1 MKKTLLL
8 IALLSS
14 FTFTFGQTAQ
24 WGPWTSV
31 SCYKGIQYSIMNLG
45 FNKSTNSYWWNVRWK
60 NNYSK
65 TVSFDGEVIIAG
77 ESSIRGGWGSLQP
90 GGMQTY
96 TSVPYK
102 SSSTNFTVRVTKVCF
117 AERYGG
123 CSTNIEGYPNYAEC
137 DNGTPNYKINPKRTA
152 SNTTSNP
159 ATNTTGSAGPSHQNN
174 PPPVNAQ
181 APVYNNTPNVSLP
194 TYSNSSAA
202 NTNSNQGA
210 VNTQRKIE
218 AINQLGQQAVDLISS
233 IQADAQRRKEQKK
246 IDAQNAAIETQKKA
260 ERRVIT
266 LKDPKF
272 FETYCDFIVA
282 NIEAIGF
289 SYVKLSKYTED
300 EKSKSVTID
309 FANNVQATIRHMKL
323 SDGDML
329 YTLDFAT
336 RNQVHGNH
344 LANSQLFD
352 FLKQFHFFEY
362 DGYSNYN
369 TSSSTVSNTTYYWYR
384 FSDLFRLDKSEPFTN
399 LYLRGYKT
407 ENYNGASAEIDK
419 YKTSS
424 LDEISQLLKSENA
437 AAKSYLIASKYEEL
451 KDYENAVKYYV
462 INYNNTPAE
471 KRTYWLTDKIAD
483 LYYNKERLNR
493 KDSAA
498 VWLALTLRYMENDP
512 KNKLDIGKGESNWF
526 DSKYTS
532 LLYNYGNAVRKTDGK
547 LAVETY
553 LKAVRNGYTGAYT
566 AAGVIYELGEGGIE
580 KDWKQ
585 AQSYYEKDAEKKGA
599 KAMYYLG
606 QLFEKGGPNLEKD
619 DRKSQKWFKMA
630 CKTDKEYCK

>member
-1 MKKTLLL
+1 MKKYILL
-8 IALLSS
+8 
-14 FTFTFGQTAQ
+14 TFILWQTAYVFGQTSQ

-65 TVSFDGEVIIAG
+65 TVSFDGEVIIGG
-77 ESSIRGGWGSLQP
+77 ENSIHGGWGALQP
-90 GGMQTY
+90 GGTQTY

-137 DNGTPNYKINPKRTA
+137 DNGTPNYKINPKKTA
-152 SNTTSNP
+152 NNPQNGPSTTAGKGSPNNP
-159 ATNTTGSAGPSHQNN
+159 GSGSAPASSQN
-174 PPPVNAQ
+174 PI
-181 APVYNNTPNVSLP
+181 YNNTPTVSLP
-194 TYSNSSAA
+194 TYTPPVAS
-202 NTNSNQGA
+202 TNNNQGA

-218 AINQLGQQAVDLISS
+218 AINQLGQQTIDLISS
-233 IQADAQRRKEQKK
+233 IQADAQRRKEQKR
-246 IDAQNAAIETQKKA
+246 IEAQNAAVESQKKA
-260 ERRVIT
+260 ERRVTT

-282 NIEAIGF
+282 NVEAIGF
-289 SYVKLSKYTED
+289 SYAKISKYTED
-300 EKSKSVTID
+300 SKGKTATID
-309 FANNVQATIRHMKL
+309 FANNVQATIRHMLL

-329 YTLDFAT
+329 YTLDFTAN
-336 RNQVHGNH
+336 NQVYGNH

-352 FLKQFHFFEY
+352 FLKQFHFYEY
-362 DGYSNYN
+362 DGYTNYN
-369 TSSSTVSNTTYYWYR
+369 SSSYTTNNITNYSYR
-384 FSDLFRLDKSEPFTN
+384 FSDLFRLEKSQPFTN
-399 LYLRGYKT
+399 LYLQGYKT
-407 ENYNGASAEIDK
+407 ENYSGAASEINK

-424 LDEISQLLKSENA
+424 LDEISKLLKSDKA
-437 AAKSYLIASKYEEL
+437 VAMSYTIASKYEEL
-451 KDYENAVKYYV
+451 KDYDNAVRYYT
-462 INYNNTPAE
+462 INYYNTPEE
-471 KRTYWLTDKIAD
+471 KRNYWLADKIAD
-483 LYYNKERLNR
+483 IYYNKEKLDK

-498 VWLALTLRYMENDP
+498 VWLARTLKLMENDP

-526 DSKYTS
+526 DSKYTT
-532 LLYNYGNAVRKTDGK
+532 LLYNYGNSVRKTDGK

-566 AAGVIYELGEGGIE
+566 AAGVIYELGEGGVE

-585 AQSYYEKDAEKKGA
+585 AQAYYEKDAEKKGA

-606 QLFEKGGPNLEKD
+606 QLYEKGGPNLEKD
-619 DRKSQKWFKMA
+619 ENKAEKWFKKA
-630 CKTDKEYCK
+630 CKADKQYCK